1 MLARI
6 ERTNLILAAVVTCLA
21 GLLWGPRGALGAGA
35 GALLA
40 CADFYVLVR
49 LVGRLTANVRAG
61 GSAAGLGALLFGLVF
76 LAIRVAGLSPIPF
89 ALGFSVF
96 VISIVL
102 LGLSNLARQ
111 EA

>member
-40 CADFYVLVR
+40 CADFYGLVR
-49 LVGRLTANVRAG
+49 LVGRLEQLGRLVAVLQCRAVPGGTGAG
-61 GSAAGLGALLFGLVF
+61 GAGEVRGHEPGGWPKL
-76 LAIRVAGLSPIPF
+76 
-89 ALGFSVF
+89 
-96 VISIVL
+96 
-102 LGLSNLARQ
+102 
-111 EA
+111 